1 MNILTDEVLAPRTGK
16 AWVVKKGQHVRVIDV
31 EGGQIGDF
39 IVFHLHN
46 LRERFN
52 QARTKADQGKIFIS
66 TGDQLL
72 TRDHKAL
79 MTIVEDTYGIHD
91 LQYGMC
97 NDWVYKRKR
106 EEHSFAPDFTV
117 GGPLGVPEFGCYE
130 ILQGA
135 LKDWPIAP
143 DEIPDPLNLFQ
154 TVNIDTK
161 TGKMAL
167 AEGRSKPGDY
177 IDLVAEMDLLC
188 ALSAC
193 PSTGKPLRVQVYQ
206 P

>member
-1 MNILTDEVLAPRTGK
+1 MNMIVDEVLVPRTGK
-16 AWVVKKGQHVRVIDV
+16 AWVVKKGQRVRVIDV

-39 IVFHLHN
+39 VVFHVHD

-72 TRDHKAL
+72 TRDHKPL

-97 NDWVYKRKR
+97 NEWVYKRKK
-106 EEHSFAPDFTV
+106 EDHSFAADFAV

-143 DEIPDPLNLFQ
+143 DDIPDPLNLFQ
-154 TVNIDTK
+154 TVSIDTN
-161 TGKMAL
+161 TGKMEVV
-167 AEGRSKPGDY
+167 EGRSKPGDY
-177 IDLVAEMDLLC
+177 VEFVAEMEVLC
-188 ALSAC
+188 ALSVC
-193 PSTGKPLRVQVYQ
+193 PSTGKSLRVQILAA
-206 P
+206 